1 VCRFQRSAP
10 GRSSN
15 WPNMKVDLEGKF
27 ALVTGAARGIGRS
40 IADTLS
46 ANGAAVAYVDI
57 NFTRVKEAA
66 ARSQGG
72 LAVEIDISNE
82 QSVESALAKVM
93 KQFGRLDILVNNAG
107 VNTAKHRVNIDQFPL
122 EEWDRIVKIDLTG
135 TFLVSRSASRFMM
148 KQKDGRIINIASVL
162 GVIPA
167 RLQCAFTSAKAG
179 IVHLTRTM
187 AIELGEHGILV
198 NCVAPGSTLTEGT
211 RNLFYGENAAE
222 KDRAQRVLSHIPL
235 GRVGTVEE
243 MAHAVLFFAA
253 PESGYVTGQTLCV
266 DGGWSAGGFFRDF

>member
-1 VCRFQRSAP
+1 
-10 GRSSN
+10 
-15 WPNMKVDLEGKF
+15 MKVDLSGKF

-40 IADTLS
+40 IADTLV
-46 ANGAAVAYVDI
+46 ANGATVAYADI
-57 NFTRVKEAA
+57 DFATAKQGAA
-66 ARSQGG
+66 NHPGA
-72 LAVEIDISNE
+72 LAVEVDISNE
-82 QSVESALAKVM
+82 QSVESALAKVL

-122 EEWDRIVKIDLTG
+122 EEWERIVKIDLTG
-135 TFLVSRSASRFMM
+135 TFLVSRATVRAMM

-211 RNLFYGENAAE
+211 KQLFYSDNAAE
-222 KDRAQRVLSHIPL
+222 KDRAKRVLSHIPL
-235 GRVGTVEE
+235 GRAGTVEE

-253 PESGYVTGQTLCV
+253 PESGYITGQTLSV

>member
-1 VCRFQRSAP
+1 
-10 GRSSN
+10 
-15 WPNMKVDLEGKF
+15 MKVNLSGKF

-40 IADTLS
+40 IADTLV
-46 ANGAAVAYVDI
+46 ANGATVAYADI
-57 NFTRVKEAA
+57 DFATAKQGAA
-66 ARSQGG
+66 NHPGA
-72 LAVEIDISNE
+72 LAVEVDISNE
-82 QSVESALAKVM
+82 QSVESALAKVL

-122 EEWDRIVKIDLTG
+122 EEWERIVKIDLTG
-135 TFLVSRSASRFMM
+135 TFLVSRATVRAMM

-211 RNLFYGENAAE
+211 KQLFYSDNAAE
-222 KDRAQRVLSHIPL
+222 KDRAKRVLSHIPL
-235 GRVGTVEE
+235 GRAGTVEE

-253 PESGYVTGQTLCV
+253 PESGYITGQTLSV

>member
-1 VCRFQRSAP
+1 MR
-10 GRSSN
+10 
-15 WPNMKVDLEGKF
+15 VDLAGKF

-40 IADTLS
+40 IADTLA
-46 ANGAAVAYVDI
+46 ANGATVACADIDFAAV
-57 NFTRVKEAA
+57 KQSAA
-66 ARSQGG
+66 HSPGS

-82 QSVESALAKVM
+82 QSVESALAKVL

-107 VNTAKHRVNIDQFPL
+107 VNTAKHRVNIDAFPP

-135 TFLVSRSASRFMM
+135 TFLVSRSAARIMLN
-148 KQKDGRIINIASVL
+148 QKDGRIINISSVL

-167 RLQCAFTSAKAG
+167 RLQCAFTAAKAG
-179 IVHLTRTM
+179 VVHLTRTL

-211 RNLFYGENAAE
+211 KHLFYSENAAE
-222 KDRAQRVLSHIPL
+222 KDRAKRVLSHIPL
-235 GRVGTVEE
+235 GRAGTVEE

-253 PESGYVTGQTLCV
+253 PESGYITGQTLCV

>member
-1 VCRFQRSAP
+1 
-10 GRSSN
+10 
-15 WPNMKVDLEGKF
+15 MKVDLEGKF

-46 ANGAAVAYVDI
+46 ANGAAVAYADI

-135 TFLVSRSASRFMM
+135 TFLVSRSASRIML

-162 GVIPA
+162 GGRRA
-167 RLQCAFTSAKAG
+167 RLK
-179 IVHLTRTM
+179 
-187 AIELGEHGILV
+187 
-198 NCVAPGSTLTEGT
+198 
-211 RNLFYGENAAE
+211 
-222 KDRAQRVLSHIPL
+222 
-235 GRVGTVEE
+235 
-243 MAHAVLFFAA
+243 
-253 PESGYVTGQTLCV
+253 
-266 DGGWSAGGFFRDF
+266 